1 MRGFKVFLIVISMVF
16 VIASC
21 GSSSSSTTTAAAV
34 SIPSKVKV
42 L

>member
-1 MRGFKVFLIVISMVF
+1 MVF